1 MDFSLRNVTFS
12 QTTHLYHNNG
22 MSRTERLNIS
32 LRSTSEAA
40 DIAVTSQKQ
49 SQGSVLFS
57 VTEAPQG
64 IQGSNENP
72 KSIRMQFNNLA
83 ESNTETKIQ
92 FL

>member
-1 MDFSLRNVTFS
+1 
-12 QTTHLYHNNG
+12 
-22 MSRTERLNIS
+22 MSRTEQLNVS

-49 SQGSVLFS
+49 SRGSVLFS

-64 IQGSNENP
+64 IQGSTGNP